1 MRNMAILTAALLV
14 AACDAPDGARSD
26 TAAGDAAGTQQDE
39 MATGAA
45 DDAAMATTPVS
56 TGTYVAQAA
65 NSDMYEIQAGELA
78 TKNGQS
84 QQVKD
89 FGRMMVTDHTKS
101 SQEMKAMVTRA
112 NLGTQA
118 PARLDAE
125 HQAMIDRLK
134 AARGEAFDREYM
146 TQQMAAH
153 RKALALHQGYAQSG
167 DNAELKGFAAK
178 VVPVVQKHHDWLEQN
193 GQGMTGTGT
202 AAGAATGNPSG
213 AMQDGMSSTT
223 STGGSASTN
232 RAPRATGSTTDQ

>member
-14 AACDAPDGARSD
+14 AACNAPDGARSD
-26 TAAGDAAGTQQDE
+26 TADGDAAGMQQDD
-39 MATGAA
+39 MATNAA
-45 DDAAMATTPVS
+45 DDPAMSAAPVS

-78 TKNGQS
+78 AKNGQS

-101 SQEMKAMVTRA
+101 SQDMKAVVTRA
-112 NLGTQA
+112 NLGTQP
-118 PARLDAE
+118 PARLDSE

-167 DNAELKGFAAK
+167 DNNELKGFATQ
-178 VVPVVQKHHDWLEQN
+178 VIPVIQKHHDWLVQN
-193 GQGMTGTGT
+193 GGGANGTTAGVGTG
-202 AAGAATGNPSG
+202 NRSG
-213 AMQDGMSSTT
+213 AMQDGNPAAA
-223 STGGSASTN
+223 GESASTN

>member
-1 MRNMAILTAALLV
+1 MAILTAALLV
-14 AACDAPDGARSD
+14 AACNAPDGARSD
-26 TAAGDAAGTQQDE
+26 TADGDAADMQQGD
-39 MATGAA
+39 MATNAA
-45 DDAAMATTPVS
+45 DDPAMAAAPVS
-56 TGTYVAQAA
+56 TGAYVAQAA

-78 TKNGQS
+78 AKNGQS

-101 SQEMKAMVTRA
+101 SQDMKAMVTRA
-112 NLGTQA
+112 NLGTQP

-134 AARGEAFDREYM
+134 SAKGEAFDREYM

-167 DNAELKGFAAK
+167 DNTELKGFATQ
-178 VVPVVQKHHDWLEQN
+178 VIPVIQKHHDWLEQN
-193 GQGMTGTGT
+193 GQGANGTTAGVGTG
-202 AAGAATGNPSG
+202 NRSG
-213 AMQDGMSSTT
+213 TMQDGSMGTANESS
-223 STGGSASTN
+223 SAN

>member
-1 MRNMAILTAALLV
+1 MRNLAILTAALL
-14 AACDAPDGARSD
+14 ATACNAPDGTGS
-26 TAAGDAAGTQQDE
+26 DAATDDMATTQQDGGT
-39 MATGAA
+39 MNATT
-45 DDAAMATTPVS
+45 DPAMSATPVS

-78 TKNGQS
+78 AKNGQS

-101 SQEMKAMVTRA
+101 SQDMKAMVSRA
-112 NLGTQA
+112 NLGTQP

-134 AARGEAFDREYM
+134 AAKGEAFDREYM
-146 TQQMAAH
+146 SQQMAAH

-167 DNAELKGFAAK
+167 DNNELKGFATQ
-178 VVPVVQKHHDWLEQN
+178 VIPVIQKHHDWLEQN
-193 GQGMTGTGT
+193 GQGANGTTAGVGTG
-202 AAGAATGNPSG
+202 NRSG
-213 AMQDGMSSTT
+213 AMEDGNMGAS
-223 STGGSASTN
+223 GGSASTN

>member
-14 AACDAPDGARSD
+14 AACNAPDGARSD
-26 TAAGDAAGTQQDE
+26 TADGDAADMQQGD
-39 MATGAA
+39 MATNAAA
-45 DDAAMATTPVS
+45 DPAMAAPPVS
-56 TGTYVAQAA
+56 TGAYVAQAA

-78 TKNGQS
+78 AKNGQS

-101 SQEMKAMVTRA
+101 SQDMKAMVTRA
-112 NLGTQA
+112 NLGTQP

-134 AARGEAFDREYM
+134 AAKGEAFDREYM

-167 DNAELKGFAAK
+167 DNTELKGFATQ
-178 VVPVVQKHHDWLEQN
+178 VIPVIQKHHDWLEQN
-193 GQGMTGTGT
+193 GQGANGTTAGVGTG
-202 AAGAATGNPSG
+202 NRSG
-213 AMQDGMSSTT
+213 AMPDGNPGMANESS
-223 STGGSASTN
+223 SAN

>member
-1 MRNMAILTAALLV
+1 MRNVMILSAALL
-14 AACDAPDGARSD
+14 ATACDAPEGQRS
-26 TAAGDAAGTQQDE
+26 GD
-39 MATGAA
+39 MAA
-45 DDAAMATTPVS
+45 DDAAMQQDDAAMTGEGDMTAATAPVS

-101 SQEMKAMVTRA
+101 SQDMKALVSRA
-112 NLGTQA
+112 NLGTQP

-134 AARGEAFDREYM
+134 AAKGEAFDREYM
-146 TQQMAAH
+146 SQQMAAH

-167 DNAELKGFAAK
+167 DNTELKGFATQ
-178 VVPVVQKHHDWLEQN
+178 VIPVIQKHHDWLEQN
-193 GQGMTGTGT
+193 GQGANGTTAGVGSGNRSGT
-202 AAGAATGNPSG
+202 TQDG
-213 AMQDGMSSTT
+213 AMATENESS
-223 STGGSASTN
+223 SAN
-232 RAPRATGSTTDQ
+232 RAPRATGSTSNQ

>member
-14 AACDAPDGARSD
+14 AACNAPDGARSD
-26 TAAGDAAGTQQDE
+26 TADGDAADMQQGD
-39 MATGAA
+39 MATNAA
-45 DDAAMATTPVS
+45 DDPAMSAAPGL
-56 TGTYVAQAA
+56 TGAYVVQAA

-78 TKNGQS
+78 AKNGQS
-84 QQVKD
+84 QAVKD

-101 SQEMKAMVTRA
+101 SQDMKAVVTRA
-112 NLGTQA
+112 NLGTQP

-134 AARGEAFDREYM
+134 AAKGEAFDREYM

-167 DNAELKGFAAK
+167 DNAELKGFATQ
-178 VVPVVQKHHDWLEQN
+178 VIPVVQKHHDWLEQN
-193 GQGMTGTGT
+193 GGGSNGTTAGVGTG
-202 AAGAATGNPSG
+202 NRSG
-213 AMQDGMSSTT
+213 AMQDGNPAAA
-223 STGGSASTN
+223 GESASTN

>member
-1 MRNMAILTAALLV
+1 MRNVMILSAALL
-14 AACDAPDGARSD
+14 ATACDAPEGQRS
-26 TAAGDAAGTQQDE
+26 GD
-39 MATGAA
+39 MAA
-45 DDAAMATTPVS
+45 DDAAMQQDDAAMTGEGDMTAATAPVS

-101 SQEMKAMVTRA
+101 SQDMKALVSRA
-112 NLGTQA
+112 NLGTQP

-134 AARGEAFDREYM
+134 AAKGEAFDREYM
-146 TQQMAAH
+146 SQQMAAH

-167 DNAELKGFAAK
+167 DNTELKGFATQ
-178 VVPVVQKHHDWLEQN
+178 VIPVIQKHHDWLEQN
-193 GQGMTGTGT
+193 GQGANGTTAGVGSGNRSGT
-202 AAGAATGNPSG
+202 
-213 AMQDGMSSTT
+213 MQDGATGTENESS
-223 STGGSASTN
+223 SAN
-232 RAPRATGSTTDQ
+232 RAPRATGSTSNQ

>member
-14 AACDAPDGARSD
+14 AACNAPDGARSD
-26 TAAGDAAGTQQDE
+26 TADGDAADMQQGD
-39 MATGAA
+39 MATNAAA
-45 DDAAMATTPVS
+45 DPAMAAPPVS
-56 TGTYVAQAA
+56 TGAYVAQAA

-78 TKNGQS
+78 AKNGQS

-101 SQEMKAMVTRA
+101 SQDMRAMVARA
-112 NLGTQA
+112 NLGTQP
-118 PARLDAE
+118 PARVDAE

-134 AARGEAFDREYM
+134 AAKGEAFDREYM

-167 DNAELKGFAAK
+167 DNTELKGFATQ
-178 VVPVVQKHHDWLEQN
+178 VIPVIQKHHDWLEQN
-193 GQGMTGTGT
+193 GQGANGTTAGVGTG
-202 AAGAATGNPSG
+202 NRSG
-213 AMQDGMSSTT
+213 TMQDGSMGTANESS
-223 STGGSASTN
+223 SAN

>member
-1 MRNMAILTAALLV
+1 MRNLAILTAALL
-14 AACDAPDGARSD
+14 ATACNAPDTTGS
-26 TAAGDAAGTQQDE
+26 DAATDDMAATQQDGS
-39 MATGAA
+39 MMDATT
-45 DDAAMATTPVS
+45 DPAMSATPVS

-101 SQEMKAMVTRA
+101 SQDMKALVARA
-112 NLGTQA
+112 ELGVQP

-134 AARGEAFDREYM
+134 AASGEAFDREYM
-146 TQQMAAH
+146 AQQMAAH

-167 DNAELKGFAAK
+167 DNAELKGFASK
-178 VVPVVQKHHDWLEQN
+178 VVPVVQKHYDWLEQN
-193 GQGMTGTGT
+193 DSGSDRAAASGTMQG
-202 AAGAATGNPSG
+202 
-213 AMQDGMSSTT
+213 SS
-223 STGGSASTN
+223 SESASAN
-232 RAPRATGSTTDQ
+232 RAPRATGTASDQ

>member
-1 MRNMAILTAALLV
+1 MRKLAILTAALLA
-14 AACDAPDGARSD
+14 AACNAPEGTRSD
-26 TAAGDAAGTQQDE
+26 TADGDAAGTPQGDL
-39 MATGAA
+39 ATGAA
-45 DDAAMATTPVS
+45 NDTGMNAAPVS

-78 TKNGQS
+78 VKNGQS

-101 SQEMKAMVTRA
+101 SQDMKAMVSKA
-112 NLGTQA
+112 NLGAQP

-134 AARGEAFDREYM
+134 AAKGEAFDREYM
-146 TQQMAAH
+146 SQQMAAH

-167 DNAELKGFAAK
+167 DNTELKGFATQ
-178 VVPVVQKHHDWLEQN
+178 VIPVIQKHHDWLEQN
-193 GQGMTGTGT
+193 GQGANGTTAGVGTG
-202 AAGAATGNPSG
+202 NRSG
-213 AMQDGMSSTT
+213 AMQDGTMGTANESS
-223 STGGSASTN
+223 SAN

>member
-14 AACDAPDGARSD
+14 AACNAPDGARSD
-26 TAAGDAAGTQQDE
+26 TADGDAADMQQGD
-39 MATGAA
+39 MATNAAA
-45 DDAAMATTPVS
+45 DPAMAAPPVS
-56 TGTYVAQAA
+56 TGAYVAQAA

-78 TKNGQS
+78 AKNGQS

-101 SQEMKAMVTRA
+101 SQDMKAMVTRA
-112 NLGTQA
+112 NLGTQP

-134 AARGEAFDREYM
+134 AAKGEAFDREYM

-167 DNAELKGFAAK
+167 DNTELKGFATQ
-178 VVPVVQKHHDWLEQN
+178 VIPVIQKHHDWLEQN
-193 GQGMTGTGT
+193 GQGANGTTTGVGTG
-202 AAGAATGNPSG
+202 NHSG
-213 AMQDGMSSTT
+213 TMQDGSMGTANESS
-223 STGGSASTN
+223 SAN

>member
-1 MRNMAILTAALLV
+1 MRNVMILSAALL
-14 AACDAPDGARSD
+14 ATACDAPEGQRS
-26 TAAGDAAGTQQDE
+26 GD
-39 MATGAA
+39 MAA
-45 DDAAMATTPVS
+45 DDAAMQQDDAAMTGEGDMTAATAPVS

-101 SQEMKAMVTRA
+101 SQDMKALVSRA
-112 NLGTQA
+112 NLGTQP

-134 AARGEAFDREYM
+134 AAKGEAFDREYM
-146 TQQMAAH
+146 SQQMAAH

-167 DNAELKGFAAK
+167 DNTELKGFATQ
-178 VVPVVQKHHDWLEQN
+178 VIPVIQKHHDWLEQN
-193 GQGMTGTGT
+193 GQGANGTTAGVGSGNRSGT
-202 AAGAATGNPSG
+202 
-213 AMQDGMSSTT
+213 MQDGAMGTENESS
-223 STGGSASTN
+223 SAN
-232 RAPRATGSTTDQ
+232 RAPRATGSTSNQ